1 MTSASSPKVY
11 TPEDNTKCLQPFF
24 GFGAGAGDR
33 STCSPLPY
41 ATDCKHNFY
50 LFCNLLFDTHLIINI
65 PLIFPSI

>member
-11 TPEDNTKCLQPFF
+11 TPEDNTRCLQPFF
-24 GFGAGAGDR
+24 SFWGGGSFPLF
-33 STCSPLPY
+33 PLPY
-41 ATDCKHNFY
+41 ATDCRHNFY